1 MAKEIASLQ
10 AEVVSLRSQ
19 LSKAT
24 GSVKKAAGKKAAAK
38 SEIEEE
44 FPTKFTM
51 ESDPDE
57 DGRIVE
63 LLKLM
68 DEDNKSSK
76 KAKSVAM
83 EKKREEEARFVAS
96 EKMKAEKGAES
107 AKSKSS
113 VATKKK
119 KKSTKKKAQ
128 KKAVK
133 KASTKKKAAKKKA
146 TKTISKVEVVSAPS
160 PEKVVVVKA
169 NPDDW
174 KTLADSTLKRK
185 TIAQLTDYLT
195 GKGVVVTDD
204 SGKTLKKAELLDAVR
219 SL

>member
-24 GSVKKAAGKKAAAK
+24 GSVEKAAGKKAAAK

-113 VATKKK
+113 AATKKK
-119 KKSTKKKAQ
+119 KSIKKKAQ